1 MKKVSASTVSRL
13 SLYLRHLMEL
23 DSQGVGTVSSE
34 VLARRG
40 GTTAAQVRK
49 DLSVFGT
56 FGKRGLG
63 YDVRELIGEL
73 REILGLERTWR
84 VALVGAGKIG
94 TALFGYQDF
103 KRQGFNI
110 RAVIDSDPTKVG
122 QRLGD
127 LEIKPDTELESVLRS
142 EAIDIV
148 IVAVPASAAQ
158 EVVDRVAAAGVRGV
172 LNFAPAPLRVPEGVE
187 VKHVNMAMEMEGLS
201 YALANEG
208 SGERR
213 ARRSVD
219 PKR

>member
-1 MKKVSASTVSRL
+1 
-13 SLYLRHLMEL
+13 MEL